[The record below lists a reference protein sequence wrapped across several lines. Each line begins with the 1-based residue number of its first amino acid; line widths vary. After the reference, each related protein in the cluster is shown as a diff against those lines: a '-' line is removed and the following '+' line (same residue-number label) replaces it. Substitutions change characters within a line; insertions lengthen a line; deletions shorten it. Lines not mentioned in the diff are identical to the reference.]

1 MAFRAVKG
9 MNDILPGEIEL
20 WQQLESAFVRSAQLH
35 GFAEVRTPLVEPTE
49 LFVRSI
55 GEVTD
60 VVQKEMYTFER
71 HHDSLTLRPEGTAS
85 CVRAYVQHSVQAKD
99 PVTRWYYLGPMYRA
113 ERPQRGRYRQFYQAG
128 CEIFGDP
135 GPTCDSEL
143 IAMLYGLFQQLGI
156 GDLTVLLNSIGGSE
170 SRARYRQALLDYL
183 RPFASELT
191 EESQK
196 RLEHN
201 PLRVLDSKAPR
212 DQELTADAPSTLD
225 TLVDE
230 DRAHFDEICA
240 QLSALQVPYQ
250 RSTRLV
256 RGLDYYSRTLFEVQS
271 NAGELGAQ
279 NAIAGGGRYDGLVK
293 QLGGPEVPS
302 IGFAMGLE
310 RILLAM
316 GERSIPREP
325 FVYIAPLG
333 AACVREALVMAQQ
346 MRARG
351 YRVDLDSR
359 DNSLKSKLRR
369 ANATGATLAIVLGE
383 AELAAGKVQL
393 KDLAGHV
400 QVDVE
405 QSAIVNEV
413 AARLTAAVHERA
425 VQERAVQER
434 AVQERSVDSAQ

>member
-1 MAFRAVKG
+1 MAYRAVKG
-9 MNDILPGEIEL
+9 MNDILPPEIEL
-20 WQQLESAFVRSAQLH
+20 WQQLESAFVRAAHLY

-85 CVRAYVQHSVQAKD
+85 CVRAYVQHSMHAKD
-99 PVTRWYYLGPMYRA
+99 PVTRWYYMGPMYRA

-143 IAMLYGLFQQLGI
+143 IAMLVGLFQQLGI
-156 GDLTVLLNSIGGSE
+156 SDLRVALNSIGGAE
-170 SRARYRQALLDYL
+170 SRARYRQALLDFL
-183 RPFASELT
+183 RPLASQLS
-191 EESQK
+191 EESQR
-196 RLEHN
+196 RLEEN

-225 TLVDE
+225 ALTSE
-230 DRAHFDEICA
+230 DRGHFDEICT
-240 QLSALQVPYQ
+240 QLSALQVPYEI
-250 RSTRLV
+250 STRLV

-271 NAGELGAQ
+271 NSGELGAQ

-293 QLGGPEVPS
+293 RLGGPDVPS

-316 GERSIPREP
+316 GNRPVTSEP
-325 FVYIAPLG
+325 FVFVAPLG

-346 MRARG
+346 IRAAG
-351 YRVDLDSR
+351 FRVELDGR

-369 ANATGATLAIVLGE
+369 ANSSGATLAIVFGE
-383 AELAAGKVQL
+383 AELESGKVQL
-393 KDLAGHV
+393 KDLAGHS
-400 QVDVE
+400 QSDVARD
-405 QSAIVNEV
+405 AIAAEV
-413 AARLTAAVHERA
+413 AARLSASPDAARA
-425 VQERAVQER
+425 DQSGGGQ
-434 AVQERSVDSAQ
+434 